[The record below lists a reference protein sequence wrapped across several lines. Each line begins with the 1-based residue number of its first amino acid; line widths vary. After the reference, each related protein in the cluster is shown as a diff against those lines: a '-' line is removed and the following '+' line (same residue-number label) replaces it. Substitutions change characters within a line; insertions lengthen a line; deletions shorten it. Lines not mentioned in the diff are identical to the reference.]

1 MALARIITRSE
12 VCARELAADLLARGY
27 AVEIVTPDAVPGT
40 SADLELRVEENPGKQ
55 LIASVHT
62 HDGPRSASFE
72 FRHQLRAP
80 IADFLRKTRETTEV
94 VYLSGGPEPSDEP
107 VELPAK
113 APQPE
118 IKTVSAPAAILLDPG
133 SDLIS
138 SHSRAADSH
147 PSDSH
152 PAELSLQE
160 AAPLPSLQE
169 RQLSRPMETVAAAV
183 IHFAKEAE
191 AVPVPPP
198 IAQAPV
204 AQATIAQATTAQAL
218 IASSNASPVVVPSKL
233 SQARKRPSR
242 WAWRAALAFIGMVS
256 VALVLGLGIRHS
268 EKTSGPLSGE
278 ASAEKIEAPSSNGYP
293 SAADS
298 GDDPQRD
305 AAAVSGQAAALPSS
319 ESSMQWGWDWDD
331 APKTSTVDNAENAV
345 VKASIVDKAT
355 IDMNIDKTTPSGRHG
370 NDLIAHDTVTYFV
383 GRPHMPKAQTAKSLA
398 RDPASHKHSGGVVAA
413 NSVTYLNKPDPK
425 TAK

>member
-27 AVEIVTPDAVPGT
+27 AVEIVTPDAVPGN

-80 IADFLRKTRETTEV
+80 IADFLRKTTEV
-94 VYLSGGPEPSDEP
+94 VYLSGGPESRDEP

-138 SHSRAADSH
+138 SHSRAAGSH

-160 AAPLPSLQE
+160 AAPLPSLPE
-169 RQLSRPMETVAAAV
+169 RQPSRPMETVAAAV

-198 IAQAPV
+198 MT
-204 AQATIAQATTAQAL
+204 QATIAQAL
-218 IASSNASPVVVPSKL
+218 VASSTASPAVAPSKR
-233 SQARKRPSR
+233 SQARKRPAR
-242 WAWRAALAFIGMVS
+242 WAWRAALAFIGTVS

-268 EKTSGPLSGE
+268 EKTSDPLSGE
-278 ASAEKIEAPSSNGYP
+278 ASTEKIEMPSSNAYP

-298 GDDPQRD
+298 GGDSQGD
-305 AAAVSGQAAALPSS
+305 AAAVSGQAAALPPPQSP
-319 ESSMQWGWDWDD
+319 MQWGWDWDD

-345 VKASIVDKAT
+345 VKASIVNKAT
-355 IDMNIDKTTPSGRHG
+355 IGMNIDKTTPSGRHG

-383 GRPHMPKAQTAKSLA
+383 GRPHTPKAETAKSLA